1 MKKIKFSAVI
11 MAALIIF
18 SGCGMNNTTKG
29 GLIGGGA
36 GAGIGAMVGNLIGK
50 NAGGTLAG
58 AGIGAVVGAG
68 AGILIGKK
76 MDKLKQQAAAAVAN
90 AQVETVKDANGLD
103 AVKVTLASG
112 VLFPTGKSTLSK
124 ESMESLTNFTNDVL
138 KANPDCDVAIQGYTD
153 NQGFKKST
161 AEESIQKN
169 IALSQQRA
177 DAVKSFLLAQGA
189 GVNQIKSSVGFG
201 ENNPVASNDT
211 KEGQAQ
217 NRRVEIY
224 LYASEAMVQSAE
236 AGTLQ

>member
-1 MKKIKFSAVI
+1 MKKTKFSAVV
-11 MAALIIF
+11 MAALIVL
-18 SGCGMNNTTKG
+18 SGCGMNNTAKG

-58 AGIGAVVGAG
+58 AGIGAAVGTAAG
-68 AGILIGKK
+68 VLIGKK
-76 MDKLKQQAAAAVAN
+76 MDKLKAQAETAVAN

-112 VLFPTGKSTLSK
+112 VLFPSGKATLSK
-124 ESMESLTNFTNDVL
+124 ESMESLTTFTNDVL
-138 KANPDCDVAIQGYTD
+138 KVNPDCDVAIQGYTD
-153 NQGFKKST
+153 NTGFKGST

-169 IALSQQRA
+169 ITLSQQRA
-177 DAVKSFLLAQGA
+177 DAVKSYILAQGA
-189 GVNQIKSSVGFG
+189 GTNQIKSSVGYG

-211 KEGQAQ
+211 KEGREQ

-224 LYASEAMVQSAE
+224 LYASEEMVQSAE

>member
-1 MKKIKFSAVI
+1 MKKTKFSAVV
-11 MAALIIF
+11 MAALIVL
-18 SGCGMNNTTKG
+18 SGCGMNNTAKG

-58 AGIGAVVGAG
+58 AGIGAAVGTAAG
-68 AGILIGKK
+68 VLIGKK
-76 MDKLKQQAAAAVAN
+76 MDKLKAQAETAVAN

-112 VLFPTGKSTLSK
+112 VLFPSGKATLSK
-124 ESMESLTNFTNDVL
+124 ESMASLTAFTNDVL
-138 KANPDCDVAIQGYTD
+138 KVNPDCDVAIQGYTD
-153 NQGFKKST
+153 NTGFKGST

-169 IALSQQRA
+169 ITLSQQRA
-177 DAVKSFLLAQGA
+177 DAVKSYILAQGA
-189 GVNQIKSSVGFG
+189 GTNQIKSSVGYG

-211 KEGQAQ
+211 KEGREQ

>member
-1 MKKIKFSAVI
+1 MKKTKFSAFV
-11 MAALIIF
+11 MAALIVL

-58 AGIGAVVGAG
+58 AGIGAAVGTAAG
-68 AGILIGKK
+68 VLIGKK
-76 MDKLKQQAAAAVAN
+76 MDKLKAQAETAVAN

-112 VLFPTGKSTLSK
+112 VLFPSGKATLSK
-124 ESMESLTNFTNDVL
+124 ESMASLTAFTNDVL
-138 KANPDCDVAIQGYTD
+138 KTNPDCDVAIQGYTD
-153 NQGFKKST
+153 NTGFKGST

-169 IALSQQRA
+169 ITLSQQRA
-177 DAVKSFLLAQGA
+177 DAVKSYILAQGA
-189 GVNQIKSSVGFG
+189 GTNQIKSSVGYG

-211 KEGQAQ
+211 KEGREQ